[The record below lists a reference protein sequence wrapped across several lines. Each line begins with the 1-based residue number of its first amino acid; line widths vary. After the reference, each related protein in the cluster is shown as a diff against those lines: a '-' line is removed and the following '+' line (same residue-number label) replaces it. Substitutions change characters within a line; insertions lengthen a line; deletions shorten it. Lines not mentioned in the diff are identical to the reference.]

1 MNNRIRLKGV
11 LFLAAFMVSS
21 YCLATG
27 TSVIPAAAGTPA
39 DGSAV
44 FAAKCATCHGKDGGG
59 IPNWRAKG
67 QPDFKDAKW
76 QKSKTDAQI
85 AEVTRNG
92 KGKYMPAF
100 KTKLS
105 EEEITAVVARIRYFA
120 KK

>member
-1 MNNRIRLKGV
+1 MNNKIKLKG
-11 LFLAAFMVSS
+11 LLLLAAFMVSS
-21 YCLATG
+21 YCLGTG
-27 TSVIPAAAGTPA
+27 TAAIPAAARTAA
-39 DGSAV
+39 DGNAI
-44 FAAKCATCHGKDGGG
+44 FAAKCATCHGKDGSG

-67 QPDFKDAKW
+67 QPDFRDAKW

-85 AEVTRNG
+85 ADVTKNG

-105 EEEITAVVARIRYFA
+105 DEEIAAVVSRIRSFA

>member
-1 MNNRIRLKGV
+1 MNNRIKLKGI
-11 LFLAAFMVSS
+11 LLSASLMVSS

-27 TSVIPAAAGTPA
+27 TAAIPAGAAA
-39 DGSAV
+39 DGNAI
-44 FAAKCATCHGKDGGG
+44 FAAKCATCHGKDGSG

-67 QPDFKDAKW
+67 QPDFRDAKW

-85 AEVTRNG
+85 TDVTKNG

-105 EEEITAVVARIRYFA
+105 DEEIAAVVSRIRSFG